1 MKFQVYLAC
10 VATAALLLP
19 ASLRAEGFGVAV
31 IKPDGSKH
39 EIEFSNLHRI
49 DIASDAIT
57 VHHIS
62 GEKTAHPYSEVER
75 IDVGVKTTGIEGI
88 VADGSVAIWPTLVTD
103 VITVSGASAGTKV
116 TVYTTTGMAMTSA
129 VVAEST
135 LTLDLSNLASG
146 TYIVAVGKQSVKVA
160 KR

>member
-1 MKFQVYLAC
+1 M
-10 VATAALLLP
+10 
-19 ASLRAEGFGVAV
+19 
-31 IKPDGSKH
+31 
-39 EIEFSNLHRI
+39 
-49 DIASDAIT
+49 
-57 VHHIS
+57 
-62 GEKTAHPYSEVER
+62 
-75 IDVGVKTTGIEGI
+75 
-88 VADGSVAIWPTLVTD
+88 ADGSVAIWPTLVTD
-103 VITVSGASAGTKV
+103 VINVSGASAGTKV